1 MPIIYGVRDKVLN
14 AYTGL
19 VDIHFVKKIA
29 DFGLSEDV
37 YANNYIII
45 IRLSLELSC
54 IPPSLRFI
62 NNYIVCKVDGVFKIV
77 QDPTSLV

>member
-1 MPIIYGVRDKVLN
+1 MYGCSYMPIIYGVWDKVLN

-19 VDIHFVKKIA
+19 VDIHFVMKIA

-37 YANNYIII
+37 YANNYITI

-54 IPPSLRFI
+54 TPPIRLRFI
-62 NNYIVCKVDGVFKIV
+62 NNSMQSGWC
-77 QDPTSLV
+77 L